1 MGMGR
6 WSRPKAQGE
15 APSDRCDPAAISQLT
30 VMGQLN
36 LMHENKN
43 RISCHHTRQTEIYT
57 KDEKLSPIQ
66 HTEVRKKRNKN
77 GRQWYGCNWPL
88 KMFVSFSLPTCNCMP
103 ANKSVHTLLYS
114 TVCVYVYVCI
124 KIIRALLQILTAA
137 P

>member
-66 HTEVRKKRNKN
+66 QTEVRKKKGIKMGGN
-77 GRQWYGCNWPL
+77 GIAAIGPSRC
-88 KMFVSFSLPTCNCMP
+88 SFPFLFQHAIVCPPINQCIRYYTVLYVCMC
-103 ANKSVHTLLYS
+103 
-114 TVCVYVYVCI
+114 VCV
-124 KIIRALLQILTAA
+124 
-137 P
+137 